1 MKNNKSNY
9 KIINNHVEKNRTILR
24 NKKGDIVKYSDLL
37 DCNHNYDKFLLNE
50 KFRNNYS
57 IEADK
62 SLQRKNFVRGVLV
75 YYPADQHEYFEQE
88 FRWFYRSW
96 IEMLKNEPSE
106 WRTDLIVFIN
116 MKVYKSTN
124 MKFFEQL
131 NCFETN
137 MRFTKDE
144 FPMCTL
150 LNYVELRNRQIPL
163 YDSTYFFN
171 TSAEELYNYF
181 YKKVNV
187 FDNSAENLWRFYGKL
202 KELKKYQYLDS
213 ILMVF
218 DGYNY
223 FKNNFDFLMRSDMDV
238 FLTPLFAKWLPLNCN
253 DFITGS
259 GGYSHDFNMKRIR
272 KAANLMNLKFGE
284 IRNLGSTWYS
294 TPAQFRL
301 VSYLTLVSMAYIN
314 SEEFSEP
321 ERQARVGT
329 ILWPGNIFKT

>member
-1 MKNNKSNY
+1 MQ
-9 KIINNHVEKNRTILR
+9 
-24 NKKGDIVKYSDLL
+24 KY
-37 DCNHNYDKFLLNE
+37 E
-50 KFRNNYS
+50 
-57 IEADK
+57 
-62 SLQRKNFVRGVLV
+62 
-75 YYPADQHEYFEQE
+75 PA
-88 FRWFYRSW
+88 
-96 IEMLKNEPSE
+96 K
-106 WRTDLIVFIN
+106 WRTDLIVFMNTKAYGDLNKKTFQELNCLVTNVRKSRKDKPLCTILDYVEIN
-116 MKVYKSTN
+116 ERTIQYYDEKYMKSTN
-124 MKFFEQL
+124 AEDIYK
-131 NCFETN
+131 
-137 MRFTKDE
+137 
-144 FPMCTL
+144 
-150 LNYVELRNRQIPL
+150 YL
-163 YDSTYFFN
+163 Y
-171 TSAEELYNYF
+171 E
-181 YKKVNV
+181 KVNV
-187 FDNSAENLWRFYGKL
+187 FDDSAENLWKFYGKL
-202 KELKKYQYLDS
+202 KELNHYQYTDS
-213 ILMVF
+213 ILMAF

-284 IRNLGSTWYS
+284 IRNFGSTWYS